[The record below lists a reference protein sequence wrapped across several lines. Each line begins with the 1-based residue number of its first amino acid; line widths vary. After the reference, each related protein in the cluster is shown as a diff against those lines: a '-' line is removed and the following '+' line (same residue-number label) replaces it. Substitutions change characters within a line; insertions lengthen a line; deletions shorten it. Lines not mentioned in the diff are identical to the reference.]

1 MVRIGTEATRKEAL
15 IASVSFNPKKKNDK
29 FKVTT
34 AIAARI
40 KLGQSAFLI
49 VSFLEIK
56 TAKIKE
62 AASILI
68 KAREKMGISVKVSF
82 MMGAVAPQIMAAV
95 EANKNAE
102 FILRANIVSREV
114 TETE

>member
-29 FKVTT
+29 FKVTP

-68 KAREKMGISVKVSF
+68 KAREKMGF
-82 MMGAVAPQIMAAV
+82 YGL
-95 EANKNAE
+95 N
-102 FILRANIVSREV
+102 
-114 TETE
+114 